1 MARKRRRPQ
10 QLFSISFLDCI
21 CCGFGGVLLLFV
33 LLAGKTKND
42 EEMQVAQI
50 KAVLG
55 QFEFDVKSRE
65 ERIQQITTDAQADQ
79 GEFEQTES
87 RNTVTEQEV
96 VQLEQT
102 LAKLL
107 QSESQMRQD
116 LDELLADKE
125 QLAKTEVPDPV
136 PIPNVQRRQYL
147 TGFELEGDHILF
159 LVRAS
164 GSMIGNTI
172 EEAIA
177 LQSKSDDEKRGSA
190 KWVRVVDSVRWMIS
204 ALPINSSF
212 QVLLFAEDTKPLI
225 ETHSIDWI
233 YRDDTEMI
241 QDVLAALAEVVPQGG
256 ANMERAFS
264 VARSLSTVPDSVV
277 LLTDGLPTLSDTYA
291 SGEFVTETDRV
302 RFFNAAARIAAPGI
316 PINTILYPLEGD
328 PASPFLFWQLADRTK
343 GGLVSPARTW
353 PDIR

>member
-1 MARKRRRPQ
+1 MARKRRNQ
-10 QLFSISFLDCI
+10 QTFSISFLDCI

-33 LLAGKTKND
+33 LVAGKTQND
-42 EEMQVAQI
+42 EERQLSEI
-50 KAVLG
+50 RAVLG

-65 ERIQQITTDAQADQ
+65 ERIDALTREAQVDE
-79 GEFEQTES
+79 GETEQTEL
-87 RNTVTEQEV
+87 RNTITAVEVTE
-96 VQLEQT
+96 LEQT

-107 QSESQMRQD
+107 QSESKMRQD
-116 LDELLADKE
+116 MEQLLADKE
-125 QLAKTEVPDPV
+125 ELAKTEVPDPV

-147 TGFELEGDHILF
+147 TGFELEGEHILF

-164 GSMIGNTI
+164 GSMVGNTI

-177 LQSKSDDEKRGSA
+177 LQSKSDEEKRSSA
-190 KWVRVVDSVRWMIS
+190 KWTRVVDSVRWMIS
-204 ALPINSSF
+204 ALPAESSF
-212 QVLLFAEDTKPLI
+212 QVLLFAEDTQPLI
-225 ETHSIDWI
+225 DTHSIDWI

-241 QDVLAALAEVVPQGG
+241 QDVLDALAKVVPAGG

-277 LLTDGLPTLSDTYA
+277 LLTDGLPTQSDSFP

-302 RFFNAAARIAAPGI
+302 RYFNAAARIAAPGI

-343 GGLVSPARTW
+343 GALVSPAPSW

>member
-1 MARKRRRPQ
+1 MARKRRPQ

-33 LLAGKTKND
+33 LVAGKTSD
-42 EEMQVAQI
+42 EEARQLTQI
-50 KAVLG
+50 REVLG

-65 ERIQQITTDAQADQ
+65 EQIDAITLQAQVDEGETD
-79 GEFEQTES
+79 ETEL
-87 RNTVTEQEV
+87 RNNVTEREV
-96 VQLEQT
+96 TDLEQT

-107 QSESQMRQD
+107 QSESKMRKD
-116 LDELLADKE
+116 LEELLADKE
-125 QLAKTEVPDPV
+125 ELAKTEVPDPV
-136 PIPNVQRRQYL
+136 PIPNVERRQYL
-147 TGFELEGDHILF
+147 TGFELEGEHILF

-164 GSMIGNTI
+164 GSMVGNTI
-172 EEAIA
+172 EEAIE
-177 LQSKSDDEKRGSA
+177 LQSKTDDEKRASA

-225 ETHSIDWI
+225 ETHLIDWI

-241 QDVLAALAEVVPQGG
+241 KDVLDALAQVVPQGG

-264 VARSLSTVPDSVV
+264 VTRSLSTVPDSVV
-277 LLTDGLPTLSDTYA
+277 LMTDGLPTQSDTYP
-291 SGEFVTETDRV
+291 SGDFVTETDRV
-302 RFFNAAARIAAPGI
+302 RYFNAAARIAAPGI

-343 GGLVSPARTW
+343 GALVSPAPSW